1 MSDNIFA
8 KLLLACENAHFACGE
23 WNGDNV
29 AEYGP
34 ISDAA
39 SEASAAVLKAYD
51 ALRAEVEALRAK
63 IKDHNDDCL
72 SACVARGAN
81 GDCEAWTSRGM
92 KCCDCPT
99 DDMIE
104 IDGAARQPPE
114 GQKP

>member
-1 MSDNIFA
+1 MSNL
-8 KLLLACENAHFACGE
+8 KGTKMLAHQLRGLGE
-23 WNGDNV
+23 FFEPYAD
-29 AEYGP
+29 E
-34 ISDAA
+34 I
-39 SEASAAVLKAYD
+39 D